1 MNRKDTSLSAPV
13 VNSAHDKCALPE
25 ESPVSMPRHRVSEKG
40 FRIKNSQQS
49 LFQGFSTLFSR
60 LFVLG
65 VTMILSVYGITEMYG
80 VLTTN
85 TVTPLQWVFLVLFS
99 INFVWIVFAFSQA
112 LLGFLILLKP
122 RLIKQREMEAPFKT
136 AVLVPIYNED
146 PVRIRATIEAMRSD
160 LMARAPGGYAFFIL
174 SDTNRADAWIAEEQ
188 TFMDLVNKNE
198 QGCPVYYR
206 RRHQNK
212 ERKAGNIGDW
222 VQRWGGDYGAM
233 IVLDADSI
241 MSAESM
247 VKLSR
252 RLAAA
257 PGVGLIQTLPTIVF
271 ANTLYGRLQQ
281 FANHCF
287 GPVYAAGLSSWHG
300 VSSNFWGHNAII
312 RTQAF
317 AQSCHLPILS
327 GKPPFGG
334 HVLSHDFIEAALL
347 RRAGWG
353 VRFDTDIQ
361 ASFEEAPPSLID
373 VLVRDR
379 RWCQGNLQHTR
390 FLLAK
395 GFVLPTRLHL
405 FSGIMSYL
413 SAVFWLSLIIVGL
426 AIAVQAAFVRPE
438 YFANPSLFPTW
449 PVFDSERALRLFVV
463 SMAIVLAPKIFGW
476 FAAMVNIRRCLRFG
490 GPVLLTLSTL
500 LEMVV
505 SALYAPILMVS
516 QFGVVF
522 SILRGKDGGWLPQ
535 SREDGALGWRSVM
548 RHHAGHTLFG
558 TTLAVISLLLGKAL
572 FFWLLPVSAGL
583 ILSIPLS
590 WLSGGARRTKWIK
603 MTGLLRAPEE
613 KKPARILVQLKQK
626 LAELPHPQ
634 KTGVLNRLLNDPR
647 LFEWHLSQ
655 LPDTQGEKQNLDPPR
670 IIAEWKLYHADSIRQ
685 LESWLEPAETMAL
698 LRDPDCLNQLQ
709 RIGNNAGDC
718 GILRNA
724 GRSATEWTD
733 PSVRAFEGR
742 PGRKT
747 HIGRLPWDTYSQQV
761 L

>member
-1 MNRKDTSLSAPV
+1 MNRNVTDRNHGNP
-13 VNSAHDKCALPE
+13 ALPE
-25 ESPVSMPRHRVSEKG
+25 ESSVFMPRRRVSEKRG
-40 FRIKNSQQS
+40 NIQS
-49 LFQGFSTLFSR
+49 SPQPFFQRVSTFLSR
-60 LFVLG
+60 FFVLG
-65 VTMILSVYGITEMYG
+65 VTGGLSVYGIREMHG

-85 TVTPLQWVFLVLFS
+85 TVTALQWVFLILFS
-99 INFVWIVFAFSQA
+99 INFIWIAFAFSQA
-112 LLGFLILLKP
+112 LLGFLVLLKP
-122 RLIKQREMEAPFKT
+122 RLIKQREIDPPFKT
-136 AVLVPIYNED
+136 AILLPVYNED
-146 PVRIRATIEAMRSD
+146 PVRVRAAIEAMRSD
-160 LMARAPGGYAFFIL
+160 LLNKAPGRYAFFIL

-188 TFMDLVNKNE
+188 TFMELVDTSG

-206 RRHQNK
+206 RRHRNK

-233 IVLDADSI
+233 IVLDADSV
-241 MSAESM
+241 MSADSM
-247 VKLSR
+247 VTLSR
-252 RLAAA
+252 RLAAS

-271 ANTLYGRLQQ
+271 ADTLYGRVQQ

-287 GPVYAAGLSSWHG
+287 GPVYAAGLSCWHG
-300 VSSNFWGHNAII
+300 MSSNFWGHNAII

-317 AQSCHLPILS
+317 AKSCHLPILT

-361 ASFEEAPPSLID
+361 TSFEQAPPSLID

-390 FLLAK
+390 FLFAK

-405 FSGIMSYL
+405 LSGIMSYL
-413 SAVFWLSLIIVGL
+413 SAVFWLSLILVGL
-426 AIAVQAAFVRPE
+426 AIAAQAAFVRPE

-463 SMAIVLAPKIFGW
+463 SMAIVLAPKVFGW
-476 FAAMVNIRRCLRFG
+476 FAAMVHVRRCLRFG

-505 SALYAPILMVS
+505 SGLYAPILMVS
-516 QFGVVF
+516 QFTVVF

-535 SREDGALGWRSVM
+535 SREDGALGWKPVA

-558 TTLAVISLLLGKAL
+558 TALAVLSLLLSKAL
-572 FFWLLPVSAGL
+572 FFWLLPISAGL

-590 WLSGGARRTKWIK
+590 WISGGARRTKWLK
-603 MTGLLRAPEE
+603 MSGLLRAPEE
-613 KKPARILVQLKQK
+613 KDPVPILAQLKQK
-626 LAELPHPQ
+626 LADTPKLR
-634 KTGVLNRLLNDPR
+634 KTGGLTRLVNDPY
-647 LFEWHLSQ
+647 LFAWHLSQ
-655 LPDTQGEKQNLDPPR
+655 LPDTRGETQTFDPAR
-670 IIAEWKLYHADSIRQ
+670 IIAEWKLQHADSIKH
-685 LESWLEPAETMAL
+685 LESWLEPAEALAL
-698 LRDPDCLNQLQ
+698 LRHTDCLNRIQ
-709 RIGNNAGDC
+709 RIGAAAGNRITFPR
-718 GILRNA
+718 G
-724 GRSATEWTD
+724 GRRPLDRGDLSAD
-733 PSVRAFEGR
+733 AVDGR
-742 PGRKT
+742 PGRKFHT
-747 HIGRLPWDTYSQQV
+747 GRLPRDTWDTFSQQI